1 MVIRGQAIRR
11 PGPLIFVEFPA
22 VTAIDVPF
30 DAVAREMQ
38 RLLGCE
44 SLVVRRNSLGR
55 FGSAAEVAIFPFRNF
70 IELRN
75 PLRKPFVDRCS
86 WQPRQNCHA
95 VQHGKMRYLVGIST
109 SIHQPDHP
117 AHRMPDNCCL
127 VN

>member
-44 SLVVRRNSLGR
+44 SLIVRLNSLGR
-55 FGSAAEVAIFPFRNF
+55 FGNGAEVAFFPFRNF

-86 WQPRQNCHA
+86 R
-95 VQHGKMRYLVGIST
+95 
-109 SIHQPDHP
+109 
-117 AHRMPDNCCL
+117 
-127 VN
+127 